1 MFKGAKLNLVELNK
15 KRESE
20 IIRLKQDVELANLE
34 YETSLVKIKKKHQE
48 AINEM
53 SDKLEQMQKSK
64 NK

>member
-15 KRESE
+15 KRESD